1 MVLNNDSHTTEHT
14 QHIKERSCRK
24 ETVARSAGA
33 AAFASTAQHKKNMF
47 LLGGFTNCGGQYR
60 CNDDVR
66 VCRVRIRTRLSRQA
80 KGKVL
85 GYRSARGELL
95 GEGDCGYRCF
105 GTAPYIYI

>member
-66 VCRVRIRTRLSRQA
+66 VCRVRIRTRLSRQV
-80 KGKVL
+80 KGKV
-85 GYRSARGELL
+85 
-95 GEGDCGYRCF
+95 
-105 GTAPYIYI
+105 TAQPEENCWVRAIVDIGASVIFYF